1 MNWTFLVQIDEEI
14 NKYIKNQSQM
24 IFNVLY
30 GIVAVLAVV
39 SGIVCGV
46 GILISKNNSER
57 RKDWITAFIWVILG
71 TIIAYFGIGIIN
83 LIISIGEKSRKE
95 TSTLVFRNIIFYY
108 DKIFLN
114 SQINFIK

>member
-1 MNWTFLVQIDEEI
+1 MNWTLLVQIDEEI

-30 GIVAVLAVV
+30 GIVAVLAVA
-39 SGIVCGV
+39 SGIICGV

-57 RKDWITAFIWVILG
+57 RKDWINAFTWVVLG
-71 TIIAYFGIGIIN
+71 TGIAYFGIGVIN

-95 TSTLVFRNIIFYY
+95 TASLI
-108 DKIFLN
+108 L
-114 SQINFIK
+114 QNFILLKLYCFNYYFVKF